1 MKLVPGYDK
10 KAIESYNDKVRKRIE
25 NVSKSLDI
33 PMSRFE
39 PEDIKGKKHLL
50 GLFEYETT
58 TDNKEH
64 TYREF
69 VTQRS

>member
-1 MKLVPGYDK
+1 MKLVTGYDK
-10 KAIESYNDKVRKRIE
+10 KAIENYNDNVRKRIE
-25 NVSKSLDI
+25 HVSKTLDI

-64 TYREF
+64 TYKEF